1 MIDEYTIKSLIINNY
16 FYFLGK
22 KVYFEL
28 VKGWLSLQNDQK
40 QDREYPPIRLRAGI
54 ILVESRA
61 L

>member
-22 KVYFEL
+22 KVYFES

-54 ILVESRA
+54 ILVKSRA